1 MKIIETGFKGLIV
14 IKPVIY
20 FDTRGYF
27 FESFNQDAFQKA
39 GINFSPVQDNESKS
53 VKGTIRGLHYQLN
66 PFPQAKLI
74 RVVMGKILDVALDIR
89 KDSLTFGKWFG
100 IELDS
105 ENKDQLLIPH
115 GFAHGFSVLS
125 DIAIIQYK
133 CDNVYNSEYERGINF
148 TGNWDQQFRSSAI
161 KILDNR
167 FYRMLKLIFRIQG
180 KSYGNNSDYRIKRPA
195 WQRAKGSIT
204 KILWI

>member
-1 MKIIETGFKGLIV
+1 MKIIETGFKGLLI
-14 IKPVIY
+14 IKPVIHT
-20 FDTRGYF
+20 DTRGYF
-27 FESFNQDAFQKA
+27 FESFKQEAFQNE
-39 GINFSPVQDNESKS
+39 GISFYTVQDNESKS
-53 VKGTIRGLHYQLN
+53 IKGVIRGLHYQLN

-74 RVVMGKILDVALDIR
+74 RVVTGKIFDVALDIR

-133 CDNVYNSEYERGINF
+133 CDNVYNYQYERGINI
-148 TGNWDQQFRSSAI
+148 NDPS
-161 KILDNR
+161 LDI
-167 FYRMLKLIFRIQG
+167 YWKLGSTIPII
-180 KSYGNNSDYRIKRPA
+180 SDKDLNQPLLRDAEINF
-195 WQRAKGSIT
+195 
-204 KILWI
+204 